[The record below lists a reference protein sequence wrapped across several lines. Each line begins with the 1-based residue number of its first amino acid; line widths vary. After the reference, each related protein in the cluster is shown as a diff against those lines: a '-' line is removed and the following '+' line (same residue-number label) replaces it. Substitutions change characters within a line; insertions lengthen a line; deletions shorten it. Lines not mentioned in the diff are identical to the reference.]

1 MKNKI
6 MIMTI
11 GLIVTGVL
19 YVYVS
24 GNKFQDRVREEIRHV
39 LRAGDSGRKAF
50 LVEDV
55 KSLPAPV
62 RKYIQYALKDGQPV
76 VGKARIAM
84 SGTFKL
90 KESDQWI
97 PFEAT
102 QYLATTTPSYLWHA
116 KLRPLPY
123 LWTEARDLF
132 FKGRGSSV
140 NRLLSAM
147 PISFDAG
154 READLSA
161 MARYLTESPWF
172 PTALLPSENLE
183 WNAVDSMSA
192 KAFFRY
198 NGYTVSAIFTMN
210 ERGEIVKAVTND
222 RFRTVKG
229 NREQTPWTAHYRNYQ
244 EVQGMMIP
252 REIEAQWNFKDR
264 AFVYARSSVTD
275 IAYNED

>member
-6 MIMTI
+6 MVIVV
-11 GLIVTGVL
+11 GLVVTGIL

-24 GNKFQDRVREEIRHV
+24 GNKFHDRVGEEVRRV
-39 LRAGDSGRKAF
+39 LRTGGSERGKF
-50 LVEDV
+50 LVQNV
-55 KSLPAPV
+55 KSLPDPV
-62 RKYIQYALKDGQPV
+62 RKYFRFALRDGQPLV
-76 VGKARIAM
+76 SRVRITM
-84 SGTFKL
+84 NGVFKM
-90 KESDQWI
+90 KEADQWI
-97 PFEAT
+97 PFEAK
-102 QYLATTTPSYLWHA
+102 QYLAAPEPSSLWLA

-132 FKGRGSSV
+132 YQGRGTSE

-161 MARYLTESPWF
+161 MARYLTEAPWF

-183 WNAVDSMSA
+183 WKPVDSRSA
-192 KAFFRY
+192 KAVLRY

-222 RFRTVKG
+222 RFRTVRG
-229 NREQTPWTAHYRNYQ
+229 NREQTTWTAQYRDYQ
-244 EVQGMMIP
+244 EVHGMMIP
-252 REIEAQWNFKDR
+252 REMETEWSLQGR
-264 AFVYARSSVTD
+264 SFVYAKSSITDVT
-275 IAYNED
+275 YNEK